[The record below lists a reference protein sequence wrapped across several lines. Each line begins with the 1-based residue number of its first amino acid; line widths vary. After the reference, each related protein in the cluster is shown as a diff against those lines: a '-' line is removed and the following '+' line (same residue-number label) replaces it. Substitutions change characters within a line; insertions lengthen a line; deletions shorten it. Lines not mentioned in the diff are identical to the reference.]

1 MSIEATSVKLSN
13 NWGDIQFND
22 YKYNNEKKDFQDLM
36 VAISEHRAVIVEGE
50 VAPLSQRMQE
60 RNKYLEELGLALAD
74 LTRLQADFKSDD
86 EGSARRSEMTDA
98 TMATIKKVTGNTAT
112 KKEQK
117 SWVEYYIQCMKTAID
132 GENNASQT
140 DMTRLQSLVDRRDES
155 FSTATNLM
163 SAISDTRAGVIRN
176 M

>member
-1 MSIEATSVKLSN
+1 MSIEAKSVGLSQD
-13 NWGDIQFND
+13 WGVQFND
-22 YKYNNEKKDFQDLM
+22 YLYNSQKKDFQDLM
-36 VAISEHRAVIVEGE
+36 VAISEHRAVTVEAE
-50 VAPLSQRMQE
+50 VTPLSRRMKT
-60 RNKYLEELGLALAD
+60 RNSYLEELGAALAD

-86 EGSARRSEMTDA
+86 EGTAQRSEMTDA
-98 TMATIKKVTGNTAT
+98 TMATIKKVTGNTPT

-117 SWVEYYIQCMKTAID
+117 SWVEYYIQRLKTAID

-155 FSTATNLM
+155 YSTATNLM
-163 SAISDTRAGVIRN
+163 SSISDTRAGAIRN